1 MLRLA
6 DHPQVLR
13 VHEKYVKEKWRP
25 WAERDCQHRAVLEIY
40 TELFSMYQKQQ
51 RFRESHE
58 VVVGFGLLTWKP
70 AGTYEVKRHVLT
82 VQAELS
88 FNALKGVISL
98 RLGGNGA
105 QDQMWLFHSV
115 TKNDLST
122 QCLRYRLLE
131 YAENPQIA
139 PLTIEG
145 LNVGKL
151 KIDVQTV
158 DREQTKPPEPF
169 DSWFE
174 VDVFLWMHGRGYR
187 VIPQFEVADYH
198 IDLVVEGMHGRLAVE
213 CDGDFWHGPERYE
226 ADMIRERMGCG
237 SDPEQ
242 RRSRR

>member
-1 MLRLA
+1 APSDTRRIAALVA
-6 DHPQVLR
+6 
-13 VHEKYVKEKWRP
+13 
-25 WAERDCQHRAVLEIY
+25 A
-40 TELFSMYQKQQ
+40 
-51 RFRESHE
+51 SHE
-58 VVVGFGLLTWKP
+58 
-70 AGTYEVKRHVLT
+70 RR
-82 VQAELS
+82 
-88 FNALKGVISL
+88 FNVAAS
-98 RLGGNGA
+98 RA

-115 TKNDLST
+115 TKNDPSM

-145 LNVGKL
+145 LDVEKL

-174 VDVFLWMHGRGYR
+174 VDVFLRIHGRGYR

-198 IDLVVEGMHGRLAVE
+198 IDLVIEGMHGRLAVE

-226 ADMIRERMGCG
+226 ADMIRERMLQRCG
-237 SDPEQ
+237 WTFWRVRGGEFYRDPDAAMNDLWRTLDRLGIQPYSSE
-242 RRSRR
+242 SYSKV